1 MPTTA
6 RSAVI
11 VFDAAFEV
19 VAVNRTA
26 RAFLAG
32 HPAIGRPLVE
42 CLASVV
48 RLAPGPDAPRAPRKP
63 GLQLLRQHLRTGM
76 SLMLMAGD
84 RAWRAEL
91 SELEA
96 GADARALGV
105 MVLRDAGEAGDYRD
119 LSLERVDPGA
129 ALSHDLRTPLNA
141 MVGWLHLL
149 AASPDARS
157 EGAARAIAGLRRA
170 IAQQQQLIEE
180 RLDRAASSAGTGP
193 SAAAPAPAPAPA
205 PARFP
210 CADESSA
217 AAFTGV
223 RDDTGK
229 STGDTLHGCH
239 VLAVDDNP
247 DLLGLLAEIL
257 SAEGARVVT
266 AGSTDQA
273 LKVYPVWASGGG
285 ERILVSDIA
294 MPGRDGFALIRE
306 IRALEQRRRLPRLP
320 AVALS
325 AHGVPHVRRNAI
337 RNGFDLFLDKPID
350 PPVLLRRLGELLDR

>member
-1 MPTTA
+1 MSTTA

-11 VFDAAFEV
+11 VFDAAFDV
-19 VAVNRTA
+19 MALNRA
-26 RAFLAG
+26 AHELLAG
-32 HPAIGRPLVE
+32 RPAIGRPLAE
-42 CLASVV
+42 CLASVA
-48 RLAPGPDAPRAPRKP
+48 RLAPRQDAPRTPRKP
-63 GLQLLRQHLRTGM
+63 GVRLLRQHLRTGM
-76 SLMLMAGD
+76 SLMLMAGE

-91 SELEA
+91 SELQA
-96 GADARALGV
+96 TGPDARALGV
-105 MVLRDAGEAGDYRD
+105 MVLRDAGEASDYRD
-119 LSLERVDPGA
+119 LSLERVDPAA

-149 AASPDARS
+149 VASPDAS
-157 EGAARAIAGLRRA
+157 SAGAARAIAGLRRA
-170 IAQQQQLIEE
+170 IAQQQRLIEE
-180 RLDRAASSAGTGP
+180 RLDRAAGSPGDLG
-193 SAAAPAPAPAPA
+193 
-205 PARFP
+205 
-210 CADESSA
+210 EE
-217 AAFTGV
+217 
-223 RDDTGK
+223 TGK
-229 STGDTLHGCH
+229 PAGSTLHGCH

-257 SAEGARVVT
+257 AAEGARVVT
-266 AGSTDQA
+266 AGSADQA
-273 LKVYPVWASGGG
+273 LKLYPAWASGGG

-350 PPVLLRRLGELLDR
+350 PPVLLRRLGALLDR